1 MKPPHPPNKTPLL
14 LKENQCE
21 AKCREGEKDLRGG
34 MVSDVLARGST
45 PDFSRRGWSNGGKNQ
60 NQKKCDF
67 WGFSNK
73 APKETRTK
81 NWLTSKKSHAE
92 FSSLKAVTFGCTLF
106 GRTTRLGYTST
117 TKNLQSVL
125 NTPKN
130 QATQKNTC
138 QSFQAPKNPESK
150 SSNPKNSLHHP
161 RQLKSGVPPPTPPP
175 PFHWTLRYTLLYS
188 CSNLAAISCR
198 CLLVRAPRI
207 AIIASSSLP
216 VIDRKRKKQR
226 QRARIFK

>member
-1 MKPPHPPNKTPLL
+1 MCWPGGVLQISVDGDDRTEVKIKT
-14 LKENQCE
+14 Q
-21 AKCREGEKDLRGG
+21 
-34 MVSDVLARGST
+34 
-45 PDFSRRGWSNGGKNQ
+45 KNPI
-60 NQKKCDF
+60 F
-67 WGFSNK
+67 WGFQTK
-73 APKETRTK
+73 PQKRPGPKIE
-81 NWLTSKKSHAE
+81 LTSKKSHAE
-92 FSSLKAVTFGCTLF
+92 FSSLKALTFGRTLF

-138 QSFQAPKNPESK
+138 QSFQPLKNPESK
-150 SSNPKNSLHHP
+150 SSNPKNSLHHS
-161 RQLKSGVPPPTPPP
+161 RQLKSGVPPPPPP